1 MRPAAQFRARSCRL
15 SRTRDRSRNQLGRR
29 HGEWLR
35 RLADRSVGGVRC
47 GVGDG
52 CEGVELALGQAR
64 AAARS
69 VERLT
74 ASHAASSV
82 ARACPA
88 AAASHRTADPA
99 GAAVA
104 ALTSQKLGEM
114 NGGVLST
121 ASPCGPGRRAERSVA
136 AVTSRCCATT
146 TRAPSPTRVL
156 PSRTSTSPPTGPVRA
171 ARDGTPAA
179 TPASAVSPP
188 LRRPPRR
195 DHPRS
200 A

>member
-1 MRPAAQFRARSCRL
+1 MI
-15 SRTRDRSRNQLGRR
+15 DLGISWADATAS
-29 HGEWLR
+29 GLR

-88 AAASHRTADPA
+88 AAA
-99 GAAVA
+99 AA
-104 ALTSQKLGEM
+104 
-114 NGGVLST
+114 T
-121 ASPCGPGRRAERSVA
+121 ASDPSSIRRGGSAMVA
-136 AVTSRCCATT
+136 TCTT
-146 TRAPSPTRVL
+146 T
-156 PSRTSTSPPTGPVRA
+156 
-171 ARDGTPAA
+171 AA
-179 TPASAVSPP
+179 TVAGSPSGATGEVVEAAATAP
-188 LRRPPRR
+188 MVG
-195 DHPRS
+195 